1 MENKVLGK
9 GLSALIPQKQE
20 NVHSENSRMENTIS
34 TLEINLIQNNRFQ
47 PRRNYDAAKLEELKT
62 SIKEKGVLQPILVR
76 PVGNGYEVV
85 AGERRLRASRALGL
99 ARMPA
104 VIKNITD
111 REALVLAL
119 VENIQR
125 EELNPIEEA
134 QGFKRLIEEFQ
145 LTQENVAESVGKDR
159 STVTNLLRLL
169 RLPQPI
175 QEQVA
180 IGKSSVG
187 HARALL
193 GLENAAAQQKFAND
207 IVHKGLSV
215 RQIESMVKKTQDGE
229 GVKQLKPVSVKN
241 RDIQIL
247 EEEIG
252 RVLGTKVEINDK
264 NNKGKIIIE
273 YYSLNDFDRILEVLR
288 K

>member
-1 MENKVLGK
+1 MENKALGK
-9 GLSALIPQKQE
+9 GLAALIPQKSQIM
-20 NVHSENSRMENTIS
+20 SSQDIIS
-34 TLEINLIQNNRFQ
+34 SLEINKIKNNRFQ
-47 PRRNYDAAKLEELKT
+47 PRQDYDEDKLAELKA

-76 PVGNGYEVV
+76 PSGNGYEVV
-85 AGERRLRASRALGL
+85 AGERRLRAARALGL
-99 ARMPA
+99 EQVP
-104 VIKNITD
+104 VLIKNVTD

-145 LTQENVAESVGKDR
+145 FTQDSVAGSVGKDR
-159 STVTNLLRLL
+159 STVTNVLRLL
-169 RLPQPI
+169 KLPKEI

-180 IGKSSVG
+180 KGALSAG

-193 GLENAAAQQKFAND
+193 GVEDGKLQKKMAQE
-207 IVHKGLSV
+207 IVAKGLSV
-215 RQIESMVKKTQDGE
+215 RQVESLVKRAAQAAGTAKFRKTP
-229 GVKQLKPVSVKN
+229 KPKE

-247 EEEIG
+247 EEELARI
-252 RVLGTKVEINDK
+252 LGTKVMVENK
-264 NNKGKIIIE
+264 NNKGKVVIE
-273 YYSLNDFDRILEVLR
+273 YYSLDDLDRILGVMR